1 MIRWIHQQTWS
12 WNPRYKNA
20 KVTAIKNLVFSWKLW
35 NGRNLLTNRKER
47 FFWNVSPNFYAISFR
62 SLVFTIPLQGG
73 PLVTN
78 GMATGVIPLL
88 VGVITTVIT
97 GRGPPCISPSKK
109 YNSLFHLSLSVFQN
123 TRHFL
128 RFLSPMDCVQVEGI
142 KGTSQ
147 RKPWWFLHSKMFVFS
162 EITKWD
168 PFWGDQTSSKC
179 CW

>member
-1 MIRWIHQQTWS
+1 MEALKWKESSHQ
-12 WNPRYKNA
+12 PKRA
-20 KVTAIKNLVFSWKLW
+20 FLLECFSKFLC
-35 NGRNLLTNRKER
+35 NQLQIFG
-47 FFWNVSPNFYAISFR
+47 FS
-62 SLVFTIPLQGG
+62 IPLQGG

-128 RFLSPMDCVQVEGI
+128 RSLSPMDCVQVEGI

-147 RKPWWFLHSKMFVFS
+147 PKPWWFLHSKMSVFS
-162 EITKWD
+162 GITKWD